1 MTMHDKYQIT
11 SQKLEE
17 MGELFKGLCNTHYSN
32 SYFSNWFLM
41 TAVEFDLRAAVFVNE
56 GRILQYFVF
65 CFLGHMKAAMELSLP
80 PAADFLKNL
89 STPRV
94 TNFKAP
100 KTGSLFI
107 LSTASQCRRL
117 QQMSFVSLDDPRVV

>member
-1 MTMHDKYQIT
+1 
-11 SQKLEE
+11 
-17 MGELFKGLCNTHYSN
+17 
-32 SYFSNWFLM
+32 M

-89 STPRV
+89 RIPGHELQSAENGIPLHTVNSQSMQKTAANVIRV
-94 TNFKAP
+94 TGWSKSRVGEG
-100 KTGSLFI
+100 KK
-107 LSTASQCRRL
+107 LS
-117 QQMSFVSLDDPRVV
+117 